1 MDWIVAY
8 CTIEGQEVPYNRLIL
23 FGLEPVNII
32 VWTSIPYNGPVVM
45 SVIIF
50 RVRAI
55 FRLKVRI
62 RLKLAKLLWF
72 DRR

>member
-1 MDWIVAY
+1 MDRIVAY
-8 CTIEGQEVPYNRLIL
+8 CTIEAQEVPYNRLIQ

-50 RVRAI
+50 RVRATSI
-55 FRLKVRI
+55 HLRLYCTAGA
-62 RLKLAKLLWF
+62 RL
-72 DRR
+72 